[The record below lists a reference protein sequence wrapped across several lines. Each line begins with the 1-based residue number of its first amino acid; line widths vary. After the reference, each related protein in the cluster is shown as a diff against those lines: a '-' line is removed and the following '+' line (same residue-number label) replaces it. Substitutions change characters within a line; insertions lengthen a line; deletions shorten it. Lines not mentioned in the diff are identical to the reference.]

1 MSKSSEKKTKDLRLM
16 ERMNK
21 IPGGT
26 LLFALVLSLILNNFF
41 PQLFRMGGI
50 TQALFVEG
58 GNCTMGI
65 FLICCGASLN
75 IRQMG
80 LPLYKGVVLT
90 AIKFFVGVGIGVFIG
105 TVFGPAGILGIT
117 PMVAIA
123 ALTNSNSSLY
133 IILSGRYGDAS
144 DAGAV
149 SILSLND
156 GPFFTLVA
164 LGATGF
170 ASIDLSSMFSVLFPL
185 AIGILWGSHDSQFR
199 EICKGA
205 QAFIMFFMI
214 FPMTASITFGSFVQ
228 AGIAGIALGVLSTL
242 LGFVFY
248 FLYLLFLPKKY
259 RNAMGAAIGTTAGN
273 AAMTPAA
280 VAAADSSYASSVEM
294 ATSMMVSAAMITFIC
309 CPLITGFLDGFMR
322 RHKMGVYSD
331 VGIVTLREKEAAE
344 KALQQN
350 S

>member
-1 MSKSSEKKTKDLRLM
+1 MNTVTEKKQIDLRLM

-26 LLFALVLSLILNNFF
+26 LLFALCLSLILNNFF
-41 PQLFRMGGI
+41 PGLFRMGGI

-75 IRQMG
+75 IRQLG

-90 AIKFFVGVGIGVFIG
+90 SIKLAVGVIIGVVLG
-105 TVFGPAGILGIT
+105 SLFGPVGILGIT
-117 PMVAIA
+117 PMIAIA
-123 ALTNSNSSLY
+123 AITNSNSSMY
-133 IILSGRYGDAS
+133 IILSSRYGDAS

-149 SILSLND
+149 SVLSLND

-164 LGATGF
+164 LGATGL
-170 ASIDLSSMFSVLFPL
+170 ASINVTSMISVLLPL
-185 AIGILWGSHDSQFR
+185 AIGILWGSFDSQFR

-214 FPMTASITFGSFVQ
+214 FPMTAGITFGAFVQ
-228 AGIAGIALGVLSTL
+228 AGIAGLVLGFASTALGL
-242 LGFVFY
+242 LFF
-248 FLYLLFLPKKY
+248 FLYQLFLPRKY

-280 VAAADSSYASSVEM
+280 VAAADPSYASSVDM
-294 ATSMMVSAAMITFIC
+294 ATSMMVSAAMVTFIC
-309 CPLITGFLDGFMR
+309 CPLLTGFLDGYMR
-322 RHKMGVYSD
+322 KHHMGVYSEN
-331 VGIVTLREKEAAE
+331 GIVTLREQEAA
-344 KALQQN
+344 KLQDN
-350 S
+350 

>member
-1 MSKSSEKKTKDLRLM
+1 MNNTSEKGKKQIDLRLM

-26 LLFALVLSLILNNFF
+26 LLFALSLSLILNNFF

-50 TQALFVEG
+50 TQALFVDG

-90 AIKFFVGVGIGVFIG
+90 AIKLFIGVAIG
-105 TVFGPAGILGIT
+105 VLLGSLFGPAGILGIT
-117 PMVAIA
+117 PMIAIA
-123 ALTNSNSSLY
+123 ALTNSNSSMY
-133 IILSGRYGDAS
+133 IILSSRYGDAS

-164 LGATGF
+164 LGATGL
-170 ASIDLSSMFSVLFPL
+170 ASINVTSMISVLFPL
-185 AIGILWGSHDSQFR
+185 CIGILWGSFDSQFR

-214 FPMTASITFGSFVQ
+214 FPMTAGITFGAFVQ
-228 AGIAGIALGVLSTL
+228 AGVAGLLLGALSTALGLVFF
-242 LGFVFY
+242 FVY
-248 FLYLLFLPKKY
+248 QLFLPKKY

-273 AAMTPAA
+273 AAMTPGA
-280 VAAADSSYASSVEM
+280 VAAADPSYAGTVEI
-294 ATSMMVSAAMITFIC
+294 ATSMLVSAAMVTFIC
-309 CPLITGFLDGFMR
+309 CPLLTGFLDGYMR
-322 RHKMGVYSD
+322 KHKLGVYSD
-331 VGIVTLREKEAAE
+331 KEIDTLRE
-344 KALQQN
+344 
-350 S
+350 

>member
-1 MSKSSEKKTKDLRLM
+1 MNEAARPGEADGNLPVGFCVRHLETGNADISQDTMNMKNKPLTVRSER
-16 ERMNK
+16 ER
-21 IPGGT
+21 
-26 LLFALVLSLILNNFF
+26 FAVPVADPEQFF

-50 TQALFVEG
+50 TQALFVDG

-133 IILSGRYGDAS
+133 IILSSRYGDAS

-185 AIGILWGSHDSQFR
+185 AIGILWGSYDSQFR

-205 QAFIMFFMI
+205 QA
-214 FPMTASITFGSFVQ
+214 
-228 AGIAGIALGVLSTL
+228 
-242 LGFVFY
+242 
-248 FLYLLFLPKKY
+248 
-259 RNAMGAAIGTTAGN
+259 
-273 AAMTPAA
+273 
-280 VAAADSSYASSVEM
+280 
-294 ATSMMVSAAMITFIC
+294 
-309 CPLITGFLDGFMR
+309 
-322 RHKMGVYSD
+322 
-331 VGIVTLREKEAAE
+331 
-344 KALQQN
+344 
-350 S
+350 